1 MSPTLRLIVTGF
13 RRAARAVHSVAFPFS
28 VALAGLTLGLI
39 ILGGIV
45 HNTGSSLACPD
56 WPLCNGTAF
65 PKMAGAILIE
75 HGHRLTALAVVVG
88 TLLILIGLA
97 EGSRDRG
104 AVKVAGL
111 AMALV
116 IVQALLGAIT
126 VKFRLP
132 PLVSTGHLAT
142 SMLFLSTVIYL
153 AFRLRPKAAPA
164 LSPRVQQLTLTATV
178 LIYAQ
183 MVLGAAVRH
192 LGAGLVCRE
201 LVSCSGWL
209 GADLTMQLHM
219 AHRIFAAVVLGFV
232 LYTSVVAFR
241 ASRSWL
247 AIAAPLIVVVQMSL
261 GLLTILTYRDIVP
274 LTAHLA
280 VAGLLLADVL
290 ALHLLSRGPLVS
302 REVNEEP
309 VGVAVTA

>member
-1 MSPTLRLIVTGF
+1 MKRLST
-13 RRAARAVHSVAFPFS
+13 AAF
-28 VALAGLTLGLI
+28 ALAALTFALVV
-39 ILGGIV
+39 LGGIV

-56 WPLCNGTAF
+56 WPLCNGSAF
-65 PKMAGAILIE
+65 PRMAGAILIE

-88 TLLILIGLA
+88 TIALFSLLA
-97 EGSRDRG
+97 AWSSDRG
-104 AVKVAGL
+104 AVKAAGL
-111 AMALV
+111 GLGLV

-142 SMLFLSTVIYL
+142 SMLFFSTVIYL
-153 AFRLRPKAAPA
+153 AFRLRQNAAPS

-201 LVSCSGWL
+201 WVSCKGWL
-209 GADLTMQLHM
+209 GADYTMQLHM
-219 AHRIFAAVVLGFV
+219 AHRIFAVIVLGFV
-232 LYTSVVAFR
+232 VYTSVIAWK
-241 ASRSWL
+241 ASRNLL
-247 AIAAPLIVVVQMSL
+247 ALLAPILVVLQMSL
-261 GLLTILTYRDIVP
+261 GLITIFTYRDIVP

-280 VAGLLLADVL
+280 VAALLFADVL
-290 ALHLLSRGPLVS
+290 ALHLISRGPLA
-302 REVNEEP
+302 ETDEEP

>member
-1 MSPTLRLIVTGF
+1 MKRISTATF
-13 RRAARAVHSVAFPFS
+13 
-28 VALAGLTLGLI
+28 ALAALTFALVV
-39 ILGGIV
+39 LGGIV

-88 TLLILIGLA
+88 TCLLLGFLA
-97 EGSRDRG
+97 VRARDRG
-104 AVKVAGL
+104 AVKIAGL
-111 AMALV
+111 ALALV
-116 IVQALLGAIT
+116 IAQALLGAIT

-142 SMLFLSTVIYL
+142 SMLFFSTVIYL
-153 AFRLRPKAAPA
+153 GFRLRQNAAPA

-183 MVLGAAVRH
+183 IVLGAAVRH

-201 LVSCSGWL
+201 LIACSFL
-209 GADLTMQLHM
+209 GADITMQLHM

-232 LYTSVVAFR
+232 IYMSVVAWK

-247 AIAAPLIVVVQMSL
+247 AIAAPLLVGVQMSL
-261 GLLTILTYRDIVP
+261 GLLTIFTFRDIVP

-280 VAGLLLADVL
+280 VAALLLADVL
-290 ALHLLSRGPLVS
+290 ALHLVSRGPLAS
-302 REVNEEP
+302 RETHDEP